1 MILPLGVF
9 TNLYPGQA
17 LSPGLALLISLV
29 GFFLVFIIM
38 GFLALFVKVMGAV
51 FDRASSKAESSA
63 QSVPAAPPA
72 FPDKPEGIPLP
83 ENTSAGDLIL
93 ENVSEEEAAVVMAVV
108 SHRSGIPLNRLQFH
122 SIRCLEEEEQ

>member
-29 GFFLVFIIM
+29 GFFLVFIIL
-38 GFLALFVKVMGAV
+38 GFLALFVKAMGAG
-51 FDRASSKAESSA
+51 FDRASAKKRNVSLPSPVGS
-63 QSVPAAPPA
+63 PALPRQT
-72 FPDKPEGIPLP
+72 EGSPLP
-83 ENTSAGDLIL
+83 ENTSAGTLVLD
-93 ENVSEEEAAVVMAVV
+93 NVSEEEAAVLMAVV

-122 SIRCLEEEEQ
+122 SIRCLEEDEK